1 MKKIILL
8 TLTIIFAFASQI
20 VKPLKVIHF
29 SSYIDKLAFNQKFII
44 GGLENSTVEIKDA
57 KTYETIYTIKLPK
70 IHDFMGDLQPM
81 PVYSLDISP
90 DGKTLLILTEDEE
103 AKRDLFLFDL
113 ETHKLTKVFTTK
125 ETLMK
130 ARFINNHQIF
140 FGLLSDEVTLYD
152 LNQKKFLYKVQA
164 DSYVF
169 STFALNRVKT
179 KAAIGDESGSIK
191 IIEVKNGKILAK
203 IMGFNKDK
211 TLSLDFVKNYVIN
224 GSSDKRVAV
233 YDITTKYSKIEMIAN
248 FLPYAVALSPKLD
261 TFALQYDENNDIR
274 VYDFDKKLL
283 YILRG
288 HSMPLNGIYYINE
301 NKIISFSTGEVIIW
315 NLKE

>member
-1 MKKIILL
+1 MKKLLLLL
-8 TLTIIFAFASQI
+8 TGIMLYALETVTPA
-20 VKPLKVIHF
+20 KVIHF
-29 SSYIDKLAFNQKFII
+29 SSYIDKLAFNNKYLI
-44 GGLENSTVEIKDA
+44 GGLENSTVEIKDT
-57 KTYETIYTIKLPK
+57 KTFKTIYTIKLPK

-90 DGKTLLILTEDEE
+90 NGKKLLILTEDED
-103 AKRDLFLFDL
+103 AKRDLFLFDFNS
-113 ETHKLTKVFTTK
+113 HKLTKIFTTK

-130 ARFINNHQIF
+130 ARFINNDKIF

-152 LNQKKFLYKVQA
+152 LKKKKFLYRVQA

-169 STFALNRVKT
+169 STFALNDTKT
-179 KAAIGDESGSIK
+179 KAAIGDESGSVK
-191 IIEVKNGKILAK
+191 IVDVNNGKVLAK

-224 GSSDKRVAV
+224 GSSDKRVAI
-233 YDITTKYSKIEMIAN
+233 YNIDTKSSVVELTAN
-248 FLPYAVALSPKLD
+248 FLPYSVALSPNLK

-274 VYDFDKKLL
+274 VYNMNNKPLFVLK
-283 YILRG
+283 G
-288 HSMPLNGIYYINE
+288 HTMPLNGIYYITDD
-301 NKIISFSTGEVIIW
+301 KILSFSTGEVIIW